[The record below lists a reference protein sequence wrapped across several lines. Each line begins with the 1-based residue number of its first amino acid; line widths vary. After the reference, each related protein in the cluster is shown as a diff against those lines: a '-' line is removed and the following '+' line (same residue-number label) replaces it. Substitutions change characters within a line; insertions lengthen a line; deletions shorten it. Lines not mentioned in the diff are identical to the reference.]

1 MSIAELITSIAN
13 KVKGIKDNV
22 LAAYDAVASKNGEV
36 PSEKT
41 MENLPAAITSTHD
54 TLEELTITQNGEY
67 TPQEG
72 VDGFSKVVANVV
84 PTKKVVLQSR
94 TQISNTQ
101 IIDGYWAGELVD
113 TSMMTDMYRM
123 FRYCS
128 LLQNID
134 VSNWDVSNVT
144 NMNGVFE
151 GCQQLQSLDVSNW
164 DVGGVTTMENMFLNC
179 QLLQTLDVSSWDVSN
194 VTNMNSMF
202 RWCSQLQ
209 TLDVSNWDVSNVT
222 DMDNIFYD
230 TQLQNL
236 DVSKWD
242 VSGVTNMHS
251 AFRATK
257 IQTLDVSN
265 WDVGGVTTMNSML
278 RHCSQLQTLDVSNWD
293 VSNVTDMFNMFSE
306 CSQLQTLIGNRTI
319 DDVLANNI
327 SALNGLKVA
336 LLLSYTILDR
346 ASLRALINGLA
357 DLTGQTTQTLT
368 LGPKLRAK
376 LTEEDIAITTSKNW
390 TIV

>member
-222 DMDNIFYD
+222 DM
-230 TQLQNL
+230 
-236 DVSKWD
+236 
-242 VSGVTNMHS
+242 
-251 AFRATK
+251 
-257 IQTLDVSN
+257 
-265 WDVGGVTTMNSML
+265 
-278 RHCSQLQTLDVSNWD
+278 
-293 VSNVTDMFNMFSE
+293 FNMFSE